1 MSSTKVAQMD
11 ANTLNKNTFILMRK
25 LFTIVCLSAFS
36 VAFAQSKDYYFQN
49 LKNQVLLTNS
59 HENNKYSP
67 DNVVLYGKCIK
78 YSFGYNFNTMAIFNP
93 DIKSNPWDNSDEMTQ
108 KIANQCGLFPLIG
121 DRFLPQQI
129 NMEADYSDLILNAI
143 TTDIKDN
150 KNFIPKE
157 YVTEIARCLKD
168 KYGTLYKNMYIV
180 TKKAS
185 LLNNQTNFK
194 DCGYILNIKP

>member
-25 LFTIVCLSAFS
+25 LFTFVCLSGFS

-49 LKNQVLLTNS
+49 LKKQVLLTNS
-59 HENNKYSP
+59 HENNKYNP

-93 DIKSNPWDNSDEMTQ
+93 DIKLNPWENSDEIKQ
-108 KIANQCGLFPLIG
+108 KITNQCGLLPLIG

-185 LLNNQTNFK
+185 LLNNQTDLK